1 MLDKPRDGWSHI
13 TIGEWSERCS
23 YIDDVPFM
31 LLEALEQSCRT
42 DKPVAVQFDAE
53 GFEYI
58 IVFDWL
64 ETHIIS
70 DKDGHWTYTTITADR
85 DVLAHQ
91 LIVDILADLED
102 WAAWGSITDDECN
115 ERMKDLAIMCDI
127 LSRRSS
133 SEKKY
138 IESEV

>member
-1 MLDKPRDGWSHI
+1 MLDKPNAGWSRI

-42 DKPVAVQFDAE
+42 NKPVAVQFDAE
-53 GFEYI
+53 GFDYT

-70 DKDGHWTYTTITADR
+70 DKDDHWTYTTITADR

-91 LIVDILADLED
+91 LVVDILADLED
-102 WAAWGSITDDECN
+102 WSAWGSITDDECN

-127 LSRRSS
+127 LSRRTPSDRPS
-133 SEKKY
+133 Y
-138 IESEV
+138 QNID